1 MWSRFS
7 LRTKLVLT
15 GLALQFL
22 TLALMMAGAYALV
35 GTYLNRELQERV
47 AQLSPLFNAA
57 LAVPMAQ
64 RDYASVAA
72 ILAESKLAQGLVY
85 INICDAADRIV
96 AEEGLSPQRRL
107 QAGTPADAEP
117 AEASFDFMAPI
128 ALGGQKLGKVGF
140 GLSRR
145 ALVETRRQIVGA
157 IALLGGLALA
167 AFSAMLTVW
176 SGTITRPVKSLLVA
190 SRNVRAGNYDIEL
203 DLERNDELGELMK
216 AFSRMSVEIQRKVV
230 ELTESE
236 VQQRKYLRE
245 SVLRQAQIEVT
256 LREAEAADRAKAD
269 FIANMSHEIRTPM
282 NAIVG
287 FSELLMET
295 PLAARQRQH
304 LSSLQVACSSLLK
317 TINDVLDYS
326 KMEAGQVGAERAE
339 YSLPELVK
347 DVIDLFQPQR
357 SQKELEL
364 SFQLDPA
371 LPAVLIG
378 DPSRLRQVLVNLMG
392 NALKFTE
399 RGSVRLEVAAER
411 SDDKPA
417 RLRFSVVDTG
427 IGITPAQMTKLF
439 SPFTQ
444 ADSSITRRFGGTGLG
459 LSICKRLVEAMG
471 GQISVRSEEGQGSA
485 FSFTVPLEAANGQG
499 AIGEARYAPA
509 AETTQPEPAGA
520 AETPG
525 PALAEAEPV
534 VLKPLTD
541 ELEQMLQSKL
551 LSARRLADRI
561 ESLLE
566 GTALD
571 EAFKPVAEA
580 ARRLHFKDALAALHE
595 FNADAAGPRTPASRT
610 PP

>member
-22 TLALMMAGAYALV
+22 TLALMTAGAYALV

-47 AQLSPLFNAA
+47 AQLSPLFNAG

-85 INICDAADRIV
+85 INICDAADRII

-107 QAGTPADAEP
+107 QVGAPADAEP
-117 AEASFDFMAPI
+117 VEPSFDFTVPI
-128 ALGGQKLGKVGF
+128 ALGGQKFGKVGF

-145 ALVETRRQIVGA
+145 ALEEARRQIVGA
-157 IALLGGLALA
+157 IALLGGVALA
-167 AFSAMLTVW
+167 AFSVMLTVW

-190 SRNVRAGNYDIEL
+190 SRDIRAGNYDIEV

-216 AFSRMSVEIQRKVV
+216 AFSRMSAEIRRKVV

-245 SVLRQAQIEVT
+245 SVLRQAQIEAT

-282 NAIVG
+282 NAIAG

-295 PLAARQRQH
+295 PLAARQRQY
-304 LSSLQVACSSLLK
+304 LSSLQAACSSLLK

-326 KMEAGQVGAERAE
+326 KIEAGRVGAERAA

-347 DVIDLFQPQR
+347 DVIGLFQPQR
-357 SQKELEL
+357 SQKELAL

-378 DPSRLRQVLVNLMG
+378 DALRLRQVLVNLVG

-399 RGSVRLEVAAER
+399 RGSVRLQVAAER
-411 SDDKPA
+411 PDGKPA

-459 LSICKRLVEAMG
+459 LSICKRLVEVMG
-471 GQISVRSEEGQGSA
+471 GQISVRSEEGRGSE
-485 FSFTVPLEAANGQG
+485 FSFTVPLEAADGQG
-499 AIGEARYAPA
+499 AIGEARDAPA
-509 AETTQPEPAGA
+509 AEATQPEPAA
-520 AETPG
+520 AAATPG
-525 PALAEAEPV
+525 PALAEADPL
-534 VLKPLTD
+534 VLQPLTD
-541 ELEQMLQSKL
+541 ELEQMLRSKL
-551 LSARRLADRI
+551 LSARRLVDRI

-571 EAFKPVAEA
+571 RAFKPVAEA
-580 ARRLHFKDALAALHE
+580 ARRLQFKDALAALQE
-595 FNADAAGPRTPASRT
+595 FNADAAGPSTLASRT

>member
-1 MWSRFS
+1 MWSQFS

-15 GLALQFL
+15 GLALQLL
-22 TLALMMAGAYALV
+22 TLALMTAGAYALV

-47 AQLSPLFNAA
+47 AQLSPLFNAG

-85 INICDAADRIV
+85 INICDAADRII

-107 QAGTPADAEP
+107 QVGTPANAEP
-117 AEASFDFMAPI
+117 VKASFDFTVPI

-145 ALVETRRQIVGA
+145 ALEETRRQIVGA

-167 AFSAMLTVW
+167 AFSVMLTVW
-176 SGTITRPVKSLLVA
+176 SGTITRPVQSLLVA
-190 SRNVRAGNYDIEL
+190 SRDIRAGNYDIEL

-216 AFSRMSVEIQRKVV
+216 AFSRMSAEIRRKVV
-230 ELTESE
+230 ELTQSE

-295 PLAARQRQH
+295 PLAARQRQY
-304 LSSLQVACSSLLK
+304 LSSLQAACSSLLK

-326 KMEAGQVGAERAE
+326 KIEAGQVGAERAQ

-347 DVIDLFQPQR
+347 DVIGLFQPQR
-357 SQKELEL
+357 TQKELAL
-364 SFQLDPA
+364 SFELDPE

-378 DPSRLRQVLVNLMG
+378 DALRLRQVLVNLTG

-399 RGSVRLEVAAER
+399 RGSVRLQVAAER
-411 SDDKPA
+411 PDGKPA

-459 LSICKRLVEAMG
+459 LSICKRLVEVMG
-471 GQISVRSEEGQGSA
+471 GQISVRSEEGRGSE
-485 FSFTVPLEAANGQG
+485 FSFTVPLEAADGQG
-499 AIGEARYAPA
+499 AIGEVRDARDPPA
-509 AETTQPEPAGA
+509 AETMRPEPAGA
-520 AETPG
+520 ATTPG
-525 PALAEAEPV
+525 PALSEADPL
-534 VLKPLTD
+534 VLQPLTE
-541 ELEQMLQSKL
+541 ELEQMLRSKL
-551 LSARRLADRI
+551 LSARRLVDRI
-561 ESLLE
+561 EALL
-566 GTALD
+566 
-571 EAFKPVAEA
+571 
-580 ARRLHFKDALAALHE
+580 
-595 FNADAAGPRTPASRT
+595 
-610 PP
+610 

>member
-22 TLALMMAGAYALV
+22 TLALMTAGAYALV

-47 AQLSPLFNAA
+47 AQLSPLFNAG

-72 ILAESKLAQGLVY
+72 ILAESKSAQGLVY
-85 INICDAADRIV
+85 INICDAADRII

-107 QAGTPADAEP
+107 QVGAPADAEP
-117 AEASFDFMAPI
+117 VEPSFDFTVPI
-128 ALGGQKLGKVGF
+128 ALGGQQFGKVGF

-145 ALVETRRQIVGA
+145 ALEETRRQIVGA
-157 IALLGGLALA
+157 IALLGGVALA
-167 AFSAMLTVW
+167 AFSVMLTVW

-190 SRNVRAGNYDIEL
+190 SRDIRAGNYDIEV

-216 AFSRMSVEIQRKVV
+216 AFSRMSAEIRRKVV

-245 SVLRQAQIEVT
+245 SVLRQAQIEAT

-282 NAIVG
+282 NAIAG

-295 PLAARQRQH
+295 PLAARQRQY
-304 LSSLQVACSSLLK
+304 LSSLQAACSSLLK

-326 KMEAGQVGAERAE
+326 KIEAGQVGAERAA

-347 DVIDLFQPQR
+347 DVIGLFQPQR
-357 SQKELEL
+357 SQKELAL

-371 LPAVLIG
+371 LPAVLVG
-378 DPSRLRQVLVNLMG
+378 DALRLRQVLVNLVG

-399 RGSVRLEVAAER
+399 RGSVRLQVAAER
-411 SDDKPA
+411 AGDKPA

-427 IGITPAQMTKLF
+427 IGINPAQMTKLF

-459 LSICKRLVEAMG
+459 LSICKRLVEVMG
-471 GQISVRSEEGQGSA
+471 GQISVRSEEGRGSE
-485 FSFTVPLEAANGQG
+485 FSFTVPLEAADGQG
-499 AIGEARYAPA
+499 AIGEARDAMA
-509 AETTQPEPAGA
+509 AEATQPEPAA
-520 AETPG
+520 AAATPG
-525 PALAEAEPV
+525 PALAEADPL
-534 VLKPLTD
+534 VLHPLTD
-541 ELEQMLQSKL
+541 ELEQMLRSKL
-551 LSARRLADRI
+551 LSARRLVDRI

-571 EAFKPVAEA
+571 RAFKPVAEA
-580 ARRLHFKDALAALHE
+580 ARRLQFKDALAALHE
-595 FNADAAGPRTPASRT
+595 FNADAAGPSTLASRT